1 VFVYTLVVS
10 KEGASLIQIHALIDD
25 DKCFE
30 AVRGLRWPNGVRCP
44 HCDASKIVKRGFH
57 TTQKARQRYECVVCQ
72 KQFDDLTD
80 TIFEGHHQPL
90 KAWIVCLYM
99 MGLNLSNQQIADEL
113 DLNKDDVQAMTTCLR
128 EGIVAKKS
136 PSL

>member
-1 VFVYTLVVS
+1 VVVYTLVVF

-30 AVRGLRWPNGVRCP
+30 SVRGLRWPNGVRCP
-44 HCDASKIVKRGFH
+44 NCDASKIVKRGFH
-57 TTQKARQRYECVVCQ
+57 TAQKARQRYECVVCK

-136 PSL
+136 LSL